1 MKPKSDTSSIRN
13 STPFILIRLGKVLI
27 VVASVIP
34 ALNIIGRSFNFQ
46 LLTKVTPGH
55 IITMNPLSS
64 VCFMV
69 LGVALW
75 MLRKEDG
82 DQFKYHRLLARCSAL
97 AVAIITF
104 AKVLSLILGIEFKL
118 DILLFKR
125 QLYLEETQSWNGM
138 APNTAF
144 SFLLLSITIIF
155 IDKKFKDGKN
165 PFQYLN
171 FIVILISLLSMYG
184 YIYGVKYLY
193 GILSMIP
200 MSFYS
205 ALCLYFFSTSVLFLR
220 PYKGQMRMLIGEN
233 PIEVVWMR
241 LAALILPL
249 IIGYLKTQGEK
260 MDLYDKEFGT
270 AIFTLVT
277 YTVSMILLGRKSSI
291 QFNLRR
297 AKKEIDDLR
306 MAENERLNYLF
317 DHSST
322 AIYIRD
328 VNGKFIFINK
338 KFEEIFGKR
347 KHEIVGESPE
357 NIWSDDLIHWFKY
370 DEESLKAGIV
380 KEKIEIVNTESGRFD
395 LSTKKFPIKHLNG
408 EIYAICGMSADLTAL
423 KDSERKIVENN
434 KLIHS
439 IIELVGEMVFVVD
452 QKGNF
457 ILYNEKAKRITG
469 KKLVKYKQVYESHF
483 FYPDRI
489 TPFPTKELPGARA
502 LRGLATRDRELFVIN
517 DAFPEGKIFR
527 AIGEPLFLSEDKLVA
542 IAIYRDIT
550 KRRNFQQRMKE
561 SENRIKDILST
572 IGEGIIISDKNGKFL
587 QFNSVAINILGKG
600 PVDIDPSEWPA
611 FYGLYLP
618 DGKTL
623 PPSDKLPLQMALR
636 GESVTDEE
644 LVIKTDSKE
653 VKRVLISAKPILDDA
668 GNVIAG
674 LVNFRNI
681 TEFRHVEQ
689 AMKEVEEKYKELH
702 DFLDRTRD

>member
-1 MKPKSDTSSIRN
+1 
-13 STPFILIRLGKVLI
+13 
-27 VVASVIP
+27 
-34 ALNIIGRSFNFQ
+34 
-46 LLTKVTPGH
+46 
-55 IITMNPLSS
+55 MNPLSS
-64 VCFMV
+64 VCFIV
-69 LGVALW
+69 LGIALW
-75 MLRKEDG
+75 LLQEEDG
-82 DQFKYHRLLARCSAL
+82 DQFKYQRLLARCLAL
-97 AVAIITF
+97 AVTIVTF
-104 AKVLSLILGIEFKL
+104 CKILSLVLGLEFKL
-118 DILLFKR
+118 DILLFR
-125 QLYLEETQSWNGM
+125 EQLFLEETQSWNGM

-144 SFLLLSITIIF
+144 SFFLLSTTIFF
-155 IDKKFKDGKN
+155 IDKKFNDGKN

-184 YIYGVKYLY
+184 YIYGVRYLY

-205 ALCLYFFSTSVLFLR
+205 ALCLYLFSTSVLFLR

-277 YTVSMILLGRKSSI
+277 YAISMILLGRKSSI
-291 QFNLRR
+291 QFKLRST
-297 AKKEIDDLR
+297 KKEIEDLR
-306 MAENERLNYLF
+306 EAENERLNYLF

-328 VNGKFIFINK
+328 VKGKFKFINK

-347 KHEIVGESPE
+347 KADIVDKSPE
-357 NIWSDDLIHWFKY
+357 NIWSDDLINWFKY
-370 DEESLKAGIV
+370 DEEALSAGIV
-380 KEKIEIVNTESGRFD
+380 KENIESINTGNGRFD
-395 LSTKKFPIKHLNG
+395 LGTKKFPIKHSDG

-469 KKLVKYKQVYESHF
+469 KKLVKYKQVFESKF
-483 FYPDRI
+483 FYPDRK
-489 TPFPTKELPGARA
+489 TSFPKEELPGARA

-550 KRRNFQQRMKE
+550 KRRNFQQRLKE
-561 SENRIKDILST
+561 SERRIKDILST

-587 QFNSVAINILGKG
+587 QFNSAAANILGKG
-600 PVDIDPSEWPA
+600 PVEINPSEWPA

-623 PPSDKLPLQMALR
+623 YSADQLPLQRALR
-636 GESVTDEE
+636 GESVSDEE
-644 LVIKTDSKE
+644 IIIITDSKE
-653 VKRVLISAKPILDDA
+653 VKRVLISAKPIHNDV
-668 GNVIAG
+668 GSVIAG
-674 LVNFRNI
+674 LIDFRNI

-689 AMKEVEEKYKELH
+689 AMKEVADKYQELH
-702 DFLDRTRD
+702 DFLDKTRD

>member
-13 STPFILIRLGKVLI
+13 STPDILIRLGKVLI
-27 VVASVIP
+27 VIASVIP
-34 ALNIIGRSFNFQ
+34 ALNIIGRSISFQ

-64 VCFMV
+64 VCFVV

-82 DQFKYHRLLARCSAL
+82 NQFKYHRLIARCLAL
-97 AVAIITF
+97 AVAIVTF
-104 AKVLSLILGIEFKL
+104 AKVLSLVLSIEFKL
-118 DILLFKR
+118 DIILFR
-125 QLYLEETQSWNGM
+125 EQLYLKETQSWNGM

-144 SFLLLSITIIF
+144 SLFLLSTTIIF

-171 FIVILISLLSMYG
+171 FIVILIALLSMYG
-184 YIYGVKYLY
+184 YIYGVRYLY

-205 ALCLYFFSTSVLFLR
+205 ALCLYLFSTSVLFLR
-220 PYKGQMRMLIGEN
+220 PYKGQMRKLIGEN

-249 IIGYLKTQGEK
+249 IIGYLKMQGEN

-277 YTVSMILLGRKSSI
+277 YTISMILLGRKSSI
-291 QFNLRR
+291 QFKLRSTR
-297 AKKEIDDLR
+297 KEIEDLR
-306 MAENERLNYLF
+306 KAENERLNYLF

-328 VNGKFIFINK
+328 IKGRFIFINK
-338 KFEEIFGKR
+338 RFEEIFGKR
-347 KHEIVGESPE
+347 KDEIVGKTPE
-357 NIWSDDLIHWFKY
+357 DVWSDGLMHWFKY
-370 DEESLKAGIV
+370 DEESLNAGIV
-380 KEKIEIVNTESGRFD
+380 KENIESITTEIGKFD
-395 LSTKKFPIKHLNG
+395 LDTKKFPIKHLDE
-408 EIYAICGMSADLTAL
+408 EIYAICGMSTDLTAL
-423 KDSERKIVENN
+423 KNSERKIVENN

-439 IIELVGEMVFVVD
+439 IIELIGEMVFVVD
-452 QKGNF
+452 KNGNF
-457 ILYNEKAKRITG
+457 ILYNEKAKRITEQV
-469 KKLVKYKQVYESHF
+469 LFKYEQVYESKF
-483 FYPDRI
+483 FYPDRK
-489 TPFPTKELPGARA
+489 TSFPTGELPGARA

-527 AIGEPLFLSEDKLVA
+527 AIGEPLLLSEDKLVA

-550 KRRNFQQRMKE
+550 KRRMFQQRMKE
-561 SENRIKDILST
+561 SESRIKDILST

-600 PVDIDPSEWPA
+600 PVEIDPSEWPA
-611 FYGLYLP
+611 FYGLYQP

-623 PPSDKLPLQMALR
+623 YSADHLPLQRALR
-636 GESVTDEE
+636 GETVSDEE
-644 LVIKTDSKE
+644 LVIITESKE
-653 VKRVLISAKPILDDA
+653 VKRVLISAKPIRDDD
-668 GNVIAG
+668 GIVIAG
-674 LVNFRNI
+674 LINFRNI

-689 AMKEVEEKYKELH
+689 AMKEVEEKYQELH
-702 DFLDRTRD
+702 DFLDKLRD